1 MIPTAGQNSVV
12 QKRSKPFPKNLL
24 LTFLFLTA
32 LIYSHQTGA
41 RSLNADNQSAAA
53 TPIYLPVVFTDWPTP
68 QVVTT
73 VTLPDALCP
82 NVVGVNPVSGFAFVG
97 NHQGDNVSILSE
109 IQHLTTVLTGEWP
122 TDIDANTGSDMTYIT
137 HHHGSTIAFQGS
149 AIQASLPAKLEPFA
163 VAYNSFNNYVYVT
176 DPHLS
181 EVRVFE
187 NNSIVTDVIINDGS
201 LLDVAVHPHTGLTYV
216 AGWEKGSIYVLDGAG
231 IVTSFSAGGWG
242 PRRIAIDP
250 TSGYVYVANSEVYV
264 APNDQLRNNVT
275 VIEGTQVVATYATAN
290 GSYDVAVDPVSGY
303 AYFANHLDNTITI
316 LRGKELVGTVPAG
329 EIPWA
334 VDVHA
339 RSGFAFVTNRD
350 SNSVTVLRG
359 GQIVTT
365 LPTGE
370 QPFDVAVNPVTDY
383 VYIANRTSQIVCD
396 DLDRCEEVCAA
407 SPTVTILR

>member
-1 MIPTAGQNSVV
+1 MA
-12 QKRSKPFPKNLL
+12 
-24 LTFLFLTA
+24 
-32 LIYSHQTGA
+32 
-41 RSLNADNQSAAA
+41 
-53 TPIYLPVVFTDWPTP
+53 
-68 QVVTT
+68 
-73 VTLPDALCP
+73 LPDALCP

-97 NHQGDNVSILSE
+97 HHQSDNVSILSE
-109 IQHLTTVLTGEWP
+109 TQHVTTAPTGEWP
-122 TDIDANTGSDMTYIT
+122 TDIDANTGSNITYIT

-149 AIQASLPAKLEPFA
+149 ATQASLPAKLEPFA

-181 EVRVFE
+181 EVRIFQ

-216 AGWEKGSIYVLDGAG
+216 TGWEHGNIYVLDGAG

-264 APNDQLRNNVT
+264 APTDQLRNNVT
-275 VIEGTQVVATYATAN
+275 VIDGTQVVATYATSN
-290 GSYDVAVDPVSGY
+290 DSYDVAVDPVSGY